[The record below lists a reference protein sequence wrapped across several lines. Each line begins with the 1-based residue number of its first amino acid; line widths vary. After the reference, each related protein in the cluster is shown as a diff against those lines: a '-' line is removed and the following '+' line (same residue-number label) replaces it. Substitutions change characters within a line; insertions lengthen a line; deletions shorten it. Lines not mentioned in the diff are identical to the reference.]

1 MQRSVDRF
9 LIFQEIFVLYFHE
22 LQFSSSEL
30 IRSSGF
36 GNSARSLEYLDAKA
50 AIECSNLANNQM
62 SNTRRRSCV
71 LFSVVFLIFA
81 MFWNP
86 VNTVAVANE
95 RWQDLKD
102 KIAEVLF
109 GGQNQSDVTVAPQK
123 RMRNFF
129 G

>member
-1 MQRSVDRF
+1 
-9 LIFQEIFVLYFHE
+9 
-22 LQFSSSEL
+22 
-30 IRSSGF
+30 
-36 GNSARSLEYLDAKA
+36 
-50 AIECSNLANNQM
+50 M

-71 LFSVVFLIFA
+71 LFSVVFLIFV

-86 VNTVAVANE
+86 VNTVSVANE

-102 KIAEVLF
+102 KIAEVLL
-109 GGQNQSDVTVAPQK
+109 GGQNHSDDTVAPQK